1 MITWKFDLEKQG
13 QYYETFKNQ
22 LKVNKTWQELKYY
35 VLPIMPEKFRGR
47 VIFLP
52 KTCEPKKLYSIH
64 KLRLKKLEQEWN
76 KKQKVFEEKIIS
88 YFPKLNSINIVIS
101 PSFYGSVGWYGFW
114 DNNKTILVRPRYDR
128 RLIDVQKL
136 VVNSLTHFFYIS
148 KKVSLDTKT
157 WLKKQKKA
165 KELQNKIFEE
175 NSKSKNMTD
184 ILSEQFAGNL
194 AQDSIVYLK
203 ELGIFKPSKIKILK
217 KFTNTENKIFNLLL
231 NNKERLVSFDQIA
244 KVIWEENYFDK
255 YSEYAITKHIE
266 NIKKKIS
273 KNHIHNQRGY
283 GYILV

>member
-1 MITWKFDLEKQG
+1 MITWKFDLEKQE
-13 QYYETFKNQ
+13 QYYKTFKNQ

-35 VLPIMPEKFRGR
+35 VLPIMPEKFRSR

-203 ELGIFKPSKIKILK
+203 ELGIFKPSKIKILN

-244 KVIWEENYFDK
+244 KVIWEEDYFDK